1 MPFQAVLSLFCLLF
15 SVSWLSLPS
24 MLASF
29 YPTERFYARVYSP
42 EVELALLWYAV
53 TANVIGS
60 GIKHALAHM
69 TVEVGVIVVDNPLAE
84 RYGRRV
90 GECVVIGFK
99 KRVGRI
105 DVLPIDG
112 FRQGVDGYYRTR
124 EQEKLVDR

>member
-1 MPFQAVLSLFCLLF
+1 
-15 SVSWLSLPS
+15 

-29 YPTERFYARVYSP
+29 YPTERFYARVFSP
-42 EVELALLWYAV
+42 EVELALLGYAV

-60 GIKHALAHM
+60 GIKHAIAHM

-99 KRVGRI
+99 KRGGGS

-112 FRQGVDGYYRTR
+112 FRQGVDGYDRTR